1 MEMPLVSILIT
12 SYNREWY
19 IEEAIN
25 SVLAQ
30 TYKKFEIV
38 IVDNCSTDG
47 TKNIIERYKDNEKI
61 RIYFNENNIGQF
73 PNRNKA
79 ASLAKGELLL
89 YVDSDD
95 TIAPD
100 AIEYVVKSF
109 RRFPHADFATLYK
122 DDDITEALM
131 IDSQTIINKHL
142 FEKSILYIGPGGTV
156 ISRELFEKNGGF
168 PLIYGPACDMYYNIK
183 MASNAK
189 VLLLP
194 YNYLNYRCHEGQE
207 INNSF
212 PYLYDGYR
220 YFDDIMYLPELPL
233 NQEER
238 KYLVKKNKRRFIVN
252 LSKFIL
258 KGGSLKNA
266 SKAISL
272 AEFRLRDFFEGI
284 FN

>member
-1 MEMPLVSILIT
+1 MPLVSVLIT

-30 TYKKFEIV
+30 TYKNFEIV

-47 TKNIIERYKDNEKI
+47 TRDIIERYKDNEKI

-109 RRFPHADFATLYK
+109 RQFPQADFATLYK
-122 DDDITEALM
+122 DDDIKEVVM
-131 IDSQTIINKHL
+131 IDSHTVINKH
-142 FEKSILYIGPGGTV
+142 FFDKSILYIGPGGTA
-156 ISRELFEKNGGF
+156 ISRELFQKTGGF
-168 PLIYGPACDMYYNIK
+168 PSSYGPACDMYYNIK

-189 VLLLP
+189 VLLFP
-194 YNYLNYRCHEGQE
+194 YNYLNYRRHEGQE

-220 YFDDIMYLPELPL
+220 YFDDIMHLPELPL

-238 KYLVKKNKRRFIVN
+238 KYLAKKNKRRFIVN

-266 SKAISL
+266 SKAIKL